1 MDNMEN
7 IRILPGIKSIGLAL
21 ADAVTLTENY
31 AQKNSCMV
39 AGSFQELH
47 FAPLASFTLSPGVVK
62 GQLIYEYKVDGKVID
77 CDSLRNSLLAWNG
90 VPVCGKVVDVYGNC
104 YLLGSSGKPNATCS
118 VGLSIEDHY
127 TGKRYVPLKFEFKSL
142 YPLKTLG

>member
-1 MDNMEN
+1 MSNMDNMEN

-39 AGSFQELH
+39 AGSFQEIR
-47 FAPLASFTLSPGVVK
+47 FAPLASFTLSPAVVK
-62 GQLIYEYKVDGKVID
+62 GQLVYEYKVEGKVID
-77 CDSLRNSLLAWNG
+77 GDSLLAWNG
-90 VPVCGKVVDVYGNC
+90 VPVCGKVVDVYDNC
-104 YLLGSSGKPNATCS
+104 YLLGSSGKPYATCS